1 MVWHF
6 IGVYII
12 NRTLHDRLEI
22 RNFSSRVEK
31 YFTRSLRSLVKYFS
45 TLEEKFRISARPCN
59 ILYFST
65 DRNIL
70 NLQKILDHFCPL
82 WLSICYQVFRYCFLS
97 FSFLFFWGGGGGG
110 GAEGGP
116 KGGPEGGPNIKMHVS
131 RQTQTDFCFFF
142 NPSVF
147 AG

>member
-45 TLEEKFRISARPCN
+45 ILEEKFRISARPCN
-59 ILYFST
+59 NYPLFINYLVQKITVYPGLSMRPGSHQSSRTYSEHCELLLFKQVIFESNSARKYKNSILYNSS
-65 DRNIL
+65 L
-70 NLQKILDHFCPL
+70 PQ
-82 WLSICYQVFRYCFLS
+82 FR
-97 FSFLFFWGGGGGG
+97 
-110 GAEGGP
+110 
-116 KGGPEGGPNIKMHVS
+116 
-131 RQTQTDFCFFF
+131 
-142 NPSVF
+142 
-147 AG
+147 

>member
-22 RNFSSRVEK
+22 QNLSSRVEK

-59 ILYFST
+59 ILYILPSLVTSPSFIFSAKHGLKT
-65 DRNIL
+65 HNAFAMILAELRAPQAGARSPMGKRN
-70 NLQKILDHFCPL
+70 
-82 WLSICYQVFRYCFLS
+82 
-97 FSFLFFWGGGGGG
+97 
-110 GAEGGP
+110 
-116 KGGPEGGPNIKMHVS
+116 
-131 RQTQTDFCFFF
+131 
-142 NPSVF
+142 
-147 AG
+147 